1 MAVDGETWVPAQD
14 RPAENVDLRRLVAI
28 APKGVKRRR
37 ADTPEPEEQAAAGM
51 EEDVPEP
58 EAEQS
63 GKRQKADE
71 STYRPVGHAWEL
83 AARANVPGPHVMPAA
98 VCFGPPGTLTRVGG
112 LCSHSVHYTC
122 PERQVSGKKWKAPGQ
137 KASTVMRPSAHTGK
151 SWNKK
156 MQERAAQKHL
166 KDIKKE
172 AVEAA
177 KAKRKVRCG
186 LRCRPGVA
194 RVSGACRRHPIQDA
208 TCQRRSVSG
217 A

>member
-71 STYRPVGHAWEL
+71 STYRPV
-83 AARANVPGPHVMPAA
+83 
-98 VCFGPPGTLTRVGG
+98 
-112 LCSHSVHYTC
+112 
-122 PERQVSGKKWKAPGQ
+122 SGKKWKAPGQ

-177 KAKRKVRCG
+177 KAKRKAAAEQRKAAKERKAQNQQKSAVVQKITNSATVKKMMKDKKQRKL
-186 LRCRPGVA
+186 LRTA
-194 RVSGACRRHPIQDA
+194 D
-208 TCQRRSVSG
+208 TN
-217 A
+217 

>member
-71 STYRPVGHAWEL
+71 STYRPVGHAWEPV
-83 AARANVPGPHVMPAA
+83 ARPSVPGPHLMPTAL
-98 VCFGPPGTLTRVGG
+98 CFGPPGTRVLVWE
-112 LCSHSVHYTC
+112 LCS
-122 PERQVSGKKWKAPGQ
+122 
-137 KASTVMRPSAHTGK
+137 
-151 SWNKK
+151 
-156 MQERAAQKHL
+156 
-166 KDIKKE
+166 D
-172 AVEAA
+172 AV
-177 KAKRKVRCG
+177 RYN
-186 LRCRPGVA
+186 
-194 RVSGACRRHPIQDA
+194 
-208 TCQRRSVSG
+208 
-217 A
+217 